1 MHETAVFISI
11 VVDILAIIGILYV
24 VLTLRK
30 SEKKV
35 KKSPLTLKFERT
47 NRERIFRN
55 SLWILAFSF
64 LFSFGAFFLSVFHQE
79 SDFLFPHETGE
90 KVIEGLHVV
99 SKVLLFI
106 FIVYIIQSTAYA
118 AIKAKASG

>member
-1 MHETAVFISI
+1 MHETAVFISV

-24 VLTLRK
+24 VITLRK
-30 SEKKV
+30 SEKSI
-35 KKSPLTLKFERT
+35 KSPLCLKFERT
-47 NRERIFRN
+47 SRERIFRN
-55 SLWILAFSF
+55 SLLILALSF
-64 LFSFGAFFLSVFHQE
+64 LFSFAAFFLSVFHQE
-79 SDFLFPHETGE
+79 SDILFPHETGE

-118 AIKAKASG
+118 TIKGKSAG